1 MFLKILCTMPLNTEG
16 VCLMHLLYYNFYV
29 TGGMEY
35 MEVWL

>member
-1 MFLKILCTMPLNTEG
+1 MPGEG